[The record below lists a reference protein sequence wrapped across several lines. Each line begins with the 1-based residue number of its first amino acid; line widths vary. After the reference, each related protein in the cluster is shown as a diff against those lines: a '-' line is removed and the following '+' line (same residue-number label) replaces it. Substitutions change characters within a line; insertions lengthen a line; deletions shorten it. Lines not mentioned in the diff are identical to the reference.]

1 MQYYLALFV
10 YFCLFKGLPRCCKG
24 YLIIGSLGMFF
35 LHSDM
40 KNVDFAAGTVLI
52 GRPHVSWLEHE

>member
-1 MQYYLALFV
+1 
-10 YFCLFKGLPRCCKG
+10 
-24 YLIIGSLGMFF
+24 MFF

-52 GRPHVSWLEHE
+52 GRPHVSWLEHEQGRRTEGRC